1 MASQSGS
8 PTLALII
15 KLKILLSFV
24 GQNLQ
29 QLLVQPIFLI
39 TEL

>member
-8 PTLALII
+8 PTLALIM

-24 GQNLQ
+24 GQNQQ
-29 QLLVQPIFLI
+29 QLSVQPIFFI
-39 TEL
+39 AEL